1 MNRAFVTE
9 VEPQTIHFPDRP
21 VSTHSAPSRFETA
34 NKTAVAKRAAIAVAR
49 RELRYWDA
57 RSSTAKIVVTLGR
70 VVGAKCAVMLSASLP
85 EAAASLRRHRWV
97 ARLAGIDCYDLA
109 AAALFVTLIA
119 LVAATF
125 RDYAISNDEEVQ
137 QHYGALIVAYYVS
150 GFTDQALFHFRDLYL
165 YGGLFDVAAVGLG
178 KILPFDIYDVR
189 HLLSSL
195 IGIGG
200 IGAAWAMARA
210 VGGPRAGFFA
220 AAAITVCGIWYGA
233 MFAHTKDIPFA
244 AAMMGALYFLLL
256 LGRELPTPRWHL
268 VLLFGVLSGCALG
281 IRVLGLFVVSY
292 AGFIVLAY
300 APVAGIADWRRALAF
315 VARSALTLLPA
326 FLIAYVIMLAMWPWA
341 NLALLNPVRAIYAF
355 DNFHYPI
362 NTILDGHVYR
372 MAEVPR
378 WYVPTYIAIKLTL
391 VLIIGAGLGLVL
403 AVLPC
408 PAAQIT
414 NKLWRRE
421 TALVALAAL
430 FPLACDVI
438 ANVPGDTGMRHFL
451 FTVPPIAVLAGLG
464 LNGALSRLETIHRF
478 AGSVGIA
485 IVLIALSCNATTLY
499 RLHPD
504 EYLFFNPLVGGL
516 EGASRRYATDYWVN
530 IMPEAVGD
538 LEKYLDENG
547 QSIGKRPLPHYSVAV
562 CGERL
567 PFEKSADARLQYT
580 RDLRHADFFIAPT
593 HMNCDR
599 ALDGRIV
606 ATVERLGVVIG
617 VVKDRR
623 DLVGRTLAHNDG
635 NESR

>member
-1 MNRAFVTE
+1 M
-9 VEPQTIHFPDRP
+9 
-21 VSTHSAPSRFETA
+21 
-34 NKTAVAKRAAIAVAR
+34 
-49 RELRYWDA
+49 
-57 RSSTAKIVVTLGR
+57 VTLGR
-70 VVGAKCAVMLSASLP
+70 GSGAKCPALLFAHG
-85 EAAASLRRHRWV
+85 AAAFLREHRWV
-97 ARLAGIDCYDLA
+97 ARLARIDRYDLA
-109 AAALFVTLIA
+109 VAALFATLLA

-137 QHYGALIVAYYVS
+137 QYYGALIVRYYVS

-165 YGGLFDVAAVGLG
+165 YGGLFDVAAVGLE
-178 KILPFDIYDVR
+178 KILPLDTYAVR
-189 HLLSSL
+189 HLLSAL
-195 IGIGG
+195 IGVGG
-200 IGAAWAMARA
+200 VGAAWVTARA
-210 VGGPRAGFFA
+210 IGGSRAGFLA
-220 AAAITVCGIWYGA
+220 AAAIAVCGIWYGA

-244 AAMMGALYFLLL
+244 AAMMGALYFLLR

-268 VLLFGVLSGCALG
+268 VLLFGALSGCALG

-300 APVAGIADWRRALAF
+300 APFDGIPNGRCTLAF
-315 VARSALTLLPA
+315 VTRSALALLPA
-326 FLIAYVIMLAMWPWA
+326 FLIAYVLMVATWPWA
-341 NLALLNPVRAIYAF
+341 HLALLNPVRAIYAF
-355 DNFHYPI
+355 DHVHYPI
-362 NTILDGHVYR
+362 STILDGRVYR
-372 MAEVPR
+372 MADVPR
-378 WYVPTYIAIKLTL
+378 SYVPTYIAIKLTL

-403 AVLPC
+403 AASPH
-408 PAAQIT
+408 PPGQIT

-464 LNGALSRLETIHRF
+464 LNGALSRFETLHPF
-478 AGSVGIA
+478 AGSVGVA
-485 IVLIALSCNATTLY
+485 IVLLAMACNATTLY

-538 LEKYLDENG
+538 LEKYLDQKG
-547 QSIGKRPLPHYSVAV
+547 QLIDKRHGRHYLVAV
-562 CGERL
+562 CSERL
-567 PFEKSADARLQYT
+567 PFENVADARLQYT
-580 RDLRHADFFIAPT
+580 RDWRHADFFIAPT

-606 ATVERLGVVIG
+606 ARIERLGVLIG

-623 DLVGRTLAHNDG
+623 APVGPTLAHNGG
-635 NESR
+635 NEGPPSSSVQ